1 MNRSTAARRALGL
14 AAFAA
19 ALCAPATLQSRQA
32 AQPRTQPPQQPPQAQ
47 QPQGQPQPPAQAPLQ
62 AQVDAIIGG
71 NAEEWSVFA
80 WSIDRNRPLFAVRA
94 DSVMIPASNNKVFTA
109 IWALATMGP
118 DFRFPTDVL
127 IPGGFPGNGVVGGPV
142 YLRGSGD
149 PAFGYPEYDR
159 DPMEPLRIMAR
170 QLKARGVRAVQGGVI
185 ADDAVFDTLFYGPA
199 WPADTGNGAAYYAP
213 TVSGL
218 PFQRNMLWLNVKPGP
233 GGTTLVREPG
243 VPEIPVVTRSRNGGG
258 RGWAVRNPGQDTI
271 IIKGGVSGRG
281 PHRYPVGAADPS
293 MLAAGA
299 LRQAMRE
306 EGIQVAGA
314 VRRGRTPEGA
324 KLIHRHLSMPLAQ
337 MVPKLNRD
345 SDNFFAEHFW
355 KAAAAHS
362 VGVGSYVMGGPASA
376 RFFIQHAKVP
386 YGQIW
391 QADGS
396 GLSAQNRT
404 SARALVDALVWA
416 DRQPWKQV
424 FHESMAVGGDREG
437 TLRSLFTG
445 GRARGNLHA
454 KTGYIRGVRTLSG
467 YVKMANG
474 ENVAFSFLYNGR
486 NTSGAR
492 GVQQQLGNLLAEYAG
507 P

>member
-1 MNRSTAARRALGL
+1 MRRTILRRRALGL

-19 ALCAPATLQSRQA
+19 ALALPATVQSRQA
-32 AQPRTQPPQQPPQAQ
+32 A
-47 QPQGQPQPPAQAPLQ
+47 PPAAQPPLQ
-62 AQVDAIIGG
+62 AAVQGLIGG
-71 NAEEWSVFA
+71 NADEWSVYA
-80 WSIDRNRPLFAVRA
+80 WSMDRGRPLFAVNA
-94 DSVMIPASNNKVFTA
+94 DSIMVPASNNKVFTA

-127 IPGGFPGNGVVGGPV
+127 IPGGIPANGVVQGPV

-149 PAFGYPEYDR
+149 PAFGYPEFDR
-159 DPMEPLRIMAR
+159 DPMERLRIVAR
-170 QLKARGVRAVQGGVI
+170 QLKARGVRSVQGGVV
-185 ADDAVFDTLFYGPA
+185 ADASVFDTLFFGPG

-213 TVSGL
+213 TVTGL
-218 PFQRNMLWLNVKPGP
+218 PFQRNMLWLNVSPGP
-233 GGTTLVREPG
+233 GGTTFVREPD
-243 VPEIPVVTRSRNGGG
+243 VPEIPVINRARNGGG
-258 RGWAVRNPGQDTI
+258 RGFAVRNPGQDTI

-293 MLAAGA
+293 LLAAGA

-314 VRRGRTPEGA
+314 VRRGKTPEGA
-324 KLIHRHLSMPLAQ
+324 KLIHRSLSMPLAQ

-345 SDNFFAEHFW
+345 SDNFFAEHLW

-362 VGVGSYVMGGPASA
+362 MGVGSYVMGGPASA
-376 RFFIQHAKVP
+376 RFFIQNAKVP
-386 YGQIW
+386 HGQIY

-396 GLSAQNRT
+396 GLSALNRA
-404 SARALVDALVWA
+404 SSKALVDALVYA
-416 DRQPWKQV
+416 HKQPWSKA
-424 FHESMAVGGDREG
+424 FHESMAVGGDRGG
-437 TLRSLFTG
+437 TLARLFNT
-445 GRARGNLHA
+445 GRAKGNLHA
-454 KTGYIRGVRTLSG
+454 KTGYIRQVRTLSG
-467 YVKMANG
+467 YVRMANG

-492 GVQQQLGNLLAEYAG
+492 GVQLQLGNLLAEYAG

>member
-1 MNRSTAARRALGL
+1 MRRTPLGRRAIGL
-14 AAFAA
+14 AAFVA
-19 ALCAPATLQSRQA
+19 ALALPATVQSRQA
-32 AQPRTQPPQQPPQAQ
+32 APAQAPAAQ
-47 QPQGQPQPPAQAPLQ
+47 TAPAQAAPAQSPSAQAPLQ
-62 AQVDAIIGG
+62 AAAQGLIGG
-71 NAEEWSVFA
+71 NADEWSVFA
-80 WSIDRNRPLFAVRA
+80 WSIDRNRPIFAVRA

-109 IWALATMGP
+109 IWALGTMGA

-127 IPGGFPGNGVVGGPV
+127 IPGGIPGNGVVAGPV

-185 ADDAVFDTLFYGPA
+185 ADASVFDTLFYGPA

-213 TVSGL
+213 TVTGL
-218 PFQRNMLWLNVKPGP
+218 PFQRNMLWLNVSPGP
-233 GGTTLVREPG
+233 GGTTFVREPD
-243 VPEIPVVTRSRNGGG
+243 VPEIPVINRARNGGG

-293 MLAAGA
+293 LLAAGA
-299 LRQAMRE
+299 LRQALRE
-306 EGIQVAGA
+306 EGVQVGGA
-314 VRRGRTPEGA
+314 VRRGKTPEGA
-324 KLIHRHLSMPLAQ
+324 KLIHRHLSMPLVQ
-337 MVPKLNRD
+337 MIPKLNRD
-345 SDNFFAEHFW
+345 SDNFFAEHLF
-355 KAAAAHS
+355 KAASAHS
-362 VGVGSYVMGGPASA
+362 IGVGSYTMGGPASA
-376 RFFIQHAKVP
+376 RFFIQNAKVP
-386 YGQIW
+386 YGQVW

-404 SARALVDALVWA
+404 SAKALVDALVYA
-416 DRQPWKQV
+416 HRQPWSQA
-424 FHESMAVGGDREG
+424 FHESMAIGGDREG

-445 GRARGNLHA
+445 GRAKGNLHA